1 MTKLTALSALT
12 LLPALLAGCASTP
25 EPEPE
30 AVYIPPPEI
39 RTCFAREEL
48 TLVEIP
54 AETRTVKAT
63 TMIDNPPYEPI
74 ESVQEIV
81 QEVRPAYTEYQDGA
95 GNTVTTDMLCDSD
108 LVGGRS
114 GFVPTTQRP
123 IPTGIG
129 NGRAPGDDCFFS
141 EQYNAQICPEG
152 TVVN

>member
-1 MTKLTALSALT
+1 MTKPSTLAAFA
-12 LLPALLAGCASTP
+12 LLPAMLAGCATSD
-25 EPEPE
+25 PEPE

-48 TLVEIP
+48 TVVEVP
-54 AETRTVKAT
+54 AETRTVKAI

-108 LVGGRS
+108 LVGGR
-114 GFVPTTQRP
+114 
-123 IPTGIG
+123 
-129 NGRAPGDDCFFS
+129 APAQSSADECFFS

>member
-1 MTKLTALSALT
+1 MIKLAALPALT
-12 LLPALLAGCASTP
+12 LLPVLLTGCASTP

-54 AETRTVKAT
+54 AETRTVKAI

-81 QEVRPAYTEYQDGA
+81 QEVRPAYTEYQDSS

-114 GFVPTTQRP
+114 GFATTTQRP
-123 IPTGIG
+123 IPT
-129 NGRAPGDDCFFS
+129 GRAPGDDCFFS

>member
-1 MTKLTALSALT
+1 MTKLSILSALA
-12 LLPALLAGCASTP
+12 LLPTMLAGCATSQ
-25 EPEPE
+25 PEPE
-30 AVYIPPPEI
+30 AIYIPPPEI

-48 TLVEIP
+48 QLVEIP
-54 AETRTVKAT
+54 AETRTVVAT

-74 ESVQEIV
+74 ESKQEIV
-81 QEVRPAYTEYQDGA
+81 QEVRPAYTEYQDSS

-114 GFVPTTQRP
+114 DFAPTQR
-123 IPTGIG
+123 
-129 NGRAPGDDCFFS
+129 AAEAECFFS